1 MQKTGTIKGGG
12 EVDCSWDKLFSLG
25 YSGTQDLTY
34 ASGEGLMRHPSITCF
49 LKYIFIVVTN
59 ELTCSGLSNLSAE
72 SGHEF

>member
-1 MQKTGTIKGGG
+1 MQKTGAINGGG
-12 EVDCSWDKLFSLG
+12 EVDCSWDNLFSLG

-34 ASGEGLMRHPSITCF
+34 ASSKHNMFF

-72 SGHEF
+72 SAHKF